1 MTKEQLQ
8 DEIKRITERIFV
20 LEAEKTAEKYMRS
33 LYSERQF
40 LIQQLTE
47 LK

>member
-1 MTKEQLQ
+1 MTREQLQ

>member
-1 MTKEQLQ
+1 MTREQIQ
-8 DEIKRITERIFV
+8 EQIKQITDRIVV

>member
-1 MTKEQLQ
+1 MTREQLQ
-8 DEIKRITERIFV
+8 DEIKRITDRIVV

-40 LIQQLTE
+40 LIQRLTE
-47 LK
+47 SK

>member
-1 MTKEQLQ
+1 MTREQLQ
-8 DEIKRITERIFV
+8 DEIKRITDRIVV

-40 LIQQLTE
+40 LIQRLTE
-47 LK
+47 IK

>member
-1 MTKEQLQ
+1 MTREQIQ
-8 DEIKRITERIFV
+8 EEIKKITDRIVV

>member
-1 MTKEQLQ
+1 MTREQLQ
-8 DEIKRITERIFV
+8 EEIKRITERIFV

>member
-1 MTKEQLQ
+1 MTREQIQ
-8 DEIKRITERIFV
+8 QQIKQLTDRIVV

>member
-8 DEIKRITERIFV
+8 DEIKRITDRIFV

>member
-1 MTKEQLQ
+1 MTREQIQ
-8 DEIKRITERIFV
+8 EEIKKITDRIIV

-40 LIQQLTE
+40 LLQQLTDV
-47 LK
+47 K